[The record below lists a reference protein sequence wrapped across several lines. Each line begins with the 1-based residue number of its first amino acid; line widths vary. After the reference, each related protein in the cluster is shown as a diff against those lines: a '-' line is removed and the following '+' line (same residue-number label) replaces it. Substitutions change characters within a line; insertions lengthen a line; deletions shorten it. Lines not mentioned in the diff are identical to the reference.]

1 MSEEVKAEVAKVNPK
16 DYELDKEKAVEI
28 EKAFAPSIVERNILA
43 KEFEVI
49 AVAVIDEDV
58 CEKAG
63 TLRKKLVKVRTGI
76 GKTHKVQKQF
86 FLHAGR
92 FVDAWKNAET
102 LPIEQMEE
110 KLSGIEKHYE
120 NIEAE
125 RVQKLNYDRA
135 KILNDLG
142 IEFIPAGLAQ
152 METDVWDKY
161 LWGCKVAKQE
171 REESEAKVEAEWRAK
186 EKEEEEDKERIRL
199 ENVKLK
205 EEAAER
211 EKEKAELQVFWDK
224 KACKEAEERL
234 AIEAKAKKE
243 REAAEAKLK
252 VERDERERLEAE
264 NAKRK
269 REESKAAERKELDDA
284 VEANRVADEKH
295 QAKIKV
301 GLVESFIGLGV
312 DSEIAIKI
320 VNVINDGAVPNL
332 IINY

>member
-1 MSEEVKAEVAKVNPK
+1 MSEEKSVAVNPK

-28 EKAFAPSIVERNILA
+28 ENAFAPSIVERNILA

-58 CEKAG
+58 CEQAG

-152 METDVWDKY
+152 MEKDVWDKY

-171 REESEAKVEAEWRAK
+171 RGESEARVEAERVAA
-186 EKEEEEDKERIRL
+186 EMNERKERERQRL

-211 EKEKAELQVFWDK
+211 DAEL
-224 KACKEAEERL
+224 
-234 AIEAKAKKE
+234 
-243 REAAEAKLK
+243 K
-252 VERDERERLEAE
+252 VVRDENER
-264 NAKRK
+264 RK
-269 REESKAAERKELDDA
+269 REESDQEAADKKEA
-284 VEANRVADEKH
+284 ARVADESH
-295 QAKIKV
+295 RCKIMT
-301 GLVESFIGLGV
+301 GLADSFVGLGV
-312 DSEIAIKI
+312 DVELAMKI
-320 VNVINDGAVPNL
+320 VNVIDGGAIPNL
-332 IINY
+332 TIKY